1 MCNACNPSDR
11 YCTLVK
17 LPHVTTV
24 IVFICQI
31 TNRFFQAIPAPEVKQ
46 HLFKLLV
53 DTLLETKEVVIGN
66 AAKSSLLK
74 VQILLLFYVH
84 VLVKCSR

>member
-1 MCNACNPSDR
+1 M
-11 YCTLVK
+11 
-17 LPHVTTV
+17 
-24 IVFICQI
+24 FISQI
-31 TNRFFQAIPAPEVKQ
+31 TNRFFQAIPAQEVKQ

-74 VQILLLFYVH
+74 VHIWLLFHVH